1 MRMTRN
7 KQMILDVLAAA
18 SGGEYLSAAV
28 VAERLDNKRMSDVAR
43 TLRLM
48 EEQGLVR
55 SEVRHLSV
63 DRPGFG
69 SYVRALKCYQLTDVS
84 DAVAT

>member
-7 KQMILDVLAAA
+7 KQMILDVLAA
-18 SGGEYLSAAV
+18 SPGGEYLSAAV

-48 EEQGLVR
+48 EDQGLVR
-55 SEVRHLSV
+55 SEVRNLPV

-69 SYVRALKCYQLTDVS
+69 SYVRALKCYQ
-84 DAVAT
+84 VAQ